1 MFFLTTQIKFEQYFV
16 IKNVIVVSLP
26 PSLDILEQSTW
37 VGVEYHTASRCDFVT
52 PNPSPLF
59 P

>member
-26 PSLDILEQSTW
+26 PSLDILEQST
-37 VGVEYHTASRCDFVT
+37 
-52 PNPSPLF
+52 
-59 P
+59 